1 MGTRQGQTPRFHCVS
16 QGGWHGFCGWDF
28 TPISGRLGG
37 VGFLQLLMVVA
48 SENSKFGAVDTRN
61 CVCPCDLNSFLLLLF
76 LRFEKKNI
84 LGGRKENSTS
94 CFALGLI
101 CGLGYKKRKKMIG
114 ESRKQLEYRKLG
126 KSNWEEI
133 NLGGMLGVTAHN
145 MILLL
150 YERGF
155 FIRPLIRGL
164 VL

>member
-1 MGTRQGQTPRFHCVS
+1 MLCFRTNLWIRVQ
-16 QGGWHGFCGWDF
+16 
-28 TPISGRLGG
+28 
-37 VGFLQLLMVVA
+37 
-48 SENSKFGAVDTRN
+48 
-61 CVCPCDLNSFLLLLF
+61 
-76 LRFEKKNI
+76 EK
-84 LGGRKENSTS
+84 
-94 CFALGLI
+94 
-101 CGLGYKKRKKMIG
+101 KKMIG